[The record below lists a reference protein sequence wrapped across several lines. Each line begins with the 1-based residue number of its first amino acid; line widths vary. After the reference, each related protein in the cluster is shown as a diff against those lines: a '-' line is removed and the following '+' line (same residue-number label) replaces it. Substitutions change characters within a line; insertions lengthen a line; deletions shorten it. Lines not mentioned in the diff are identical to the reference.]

1 MIAFVRGTLAERD
14 LEAVV
19 IDVGGVG
26 YAVTVTTAAFRA
38 LPAVGAEVRVFTY
51 MHSVEG
57 SAPQLFGFVDA
68 DERRLFEALLSVQ
81 GVGPKVA
88 LAILSGLPA
97 EELVRAIA
105 GGDVARLT
113 QIRGVG
119 RKIAERLAVELRD
132 KIAALGIR
140 DNRGGGIAVPMTP
153 PRIVP
158 PGRLGEVH
166 GALLALGYKPVE
178 FETLLGKM
186 DADEPV
192 ADLIKQALAAL
203 RRK

>member
-1 MIAFVRGTLAERD
+1 VA
-14 LEAVV
+14 
-19 IDVGGVG
+19 GVG
-26 YAVTVTTAAFRA
+26 YAVTVTSEAYRA
-38 LPAVGAEVRVFTY
+38 LPPVGAEVRLFTY
-51 MHSVEG
+51 MHAVAD

-68 DERRLFEALLSVQ
+68 DERRLFQALLAVQ

-105 GGDVARLT
+105 GADVARLT

-132 KIAALGIR
+132 KIMALGITSP
-140 DNRGGGIAVPMTP
+140 RGTP
-153 PRIVP
+153 AAAPVAGPRIVP

-166 GALLALGYKPVE
+166 GALIALGYKPTE
-178 FETLLGKM
+178 FEGLI
-186 DADEPV
+186 ADYDVSQPV